1 MKKLAALLLML
12 TALPAF
18 AQGWVRYAQTD
29 DANFYF
35 DSLRTRKMGDT
46 AFVWDLHDLKTESRD
61 PQGRAFRSA
70 LYATEYQ
77 CRARKHRWLGVTRHA
92 EPMGKGAAV
101 AEEAGAGEWV
111 ETRPDS
117 LAGQLFNHICE

>member
-1 MKKLAALLLML
+1 MKQLVTLTLLL
-12 TALPAF
+12 TALPAC
-18 AQGWVRYAQTD
+18 AQGWVRYTQTD
-29 DANFYF
+29 EAILYF

-61 PQGRAFRSA
+61 VQGKAYRSA
-70 LYATEYQ
+70 LFATEYQ

-92 EPMGKGAAV
+92 EPMAAGAAV
-101 AEEAGAGEWV
+101 AEETGAGEWV

-117 LAGQLFNHICE
+117 LAGQLFKHICE